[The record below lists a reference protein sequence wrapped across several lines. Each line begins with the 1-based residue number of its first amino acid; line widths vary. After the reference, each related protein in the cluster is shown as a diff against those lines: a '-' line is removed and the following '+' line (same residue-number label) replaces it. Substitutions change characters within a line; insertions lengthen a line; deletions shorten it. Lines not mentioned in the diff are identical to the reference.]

1 LIGGSMQKNTVKAHG
16 NPLTLEGEMPDV
28 GNKSLDFTVLDV
40 NFAPVSLLDYKGKIV
55 IISAVPSLD
64 TSVCQL
70 QTTKFNQEAAALD
83 AVVLTIS
90 MDLPFAQKRFCES
103 FNVHNVK
110 TLSDFKDKSFSLS
123 YGIYIREL
131 GLIARSVWIID
142 KTGTIAY
149 RQIVPDITLEPD
161 YDDVLQAA
169 KALGA

>member
-1 LIGGSMQKNTVKAHG
+1 MPKITITAQGR
-16 NPLTLEGEMPDV
+16 PLTLEGDMPSV
-28 GNKSLDFTVLDV
+28 GDKALDFTVLDS

-70 QTTKFNQEAAALD
+70 QTTRFNQEASSLD

-103 FNVHNVK
+103 FNVHNIK

-142 KTGTIAY
+142 KTGTITY
-149 RQIVPDITLEPD
+149 RQIVPEITHEPD
-161 YDDVLQAA
+161 YDEVLKAA
-169 KALGA
+169 RAIGA

>member
-1 LIGGSMQKNTVKAHG
+1 MPNIKVTAHG
-16 NPLTLEGEMPDV
+16 SPLTLEGDMPVV
-28 GNKSLDFTVLDV
+28 GDRAQDFTVLDV
-40 NFAPVSLLDYKGKIV
+40 NFAPVTLLDFKGKIV

-70 QTTKFNQEAAALD
+70 QTSRFNQEAGALD

-90 MDLPFAQKRFCES
+90 MDLPFAQKRFCDS

-123 YGIYIREL
+123 YGIHIREL

-142 KTGTIAY
+142 KTGTITY
-149 RQIVPDITLEPD
+149 RQIVPDITHEPD
-161 YDDVLQAA
+161 YDEVLKAA
-169 KALGA
+169 RAIGA

>member
-1 LIGGSMQKNTVKAHG
+1 MQKIKITAHG
-16 NPLTLEGEMPDV
+16 NPLTLEGDMPSV
-28 GNKSLDFTVLDV
+28 GDKALDFTVLDI
-40 NFAPVSLLDYKGKIV
+40 NFAPVSLLDFKGKII

-70 QTTKFNQEAAALD
+70 QTSRFNQEAASLD
-83 AVVLTIS
+83 AMVLTIS

-103 FNVHNVK
+103 FNVHNIK

-142 KTGTIAY
+142 KNGTISY
-149 RQIVPDITLEPD
+149 CQIVPEISHEPD
-161 YDDVLQAA
+161 YDEVLKAA
-169 KALGA
+169 RAIGA

>member
-1 LIGGSMQKNTVKAHG
+1 MQKIKITAGGK
-16 NPLTLEGEMPDV
+16 PLTLEGDIPSV
-28 GNKSLDFTVLDV
+28 GDAALDFTVLDV
-40 NFAPVSLLDYKGKIV
+40 NFAPVSLLDFKGNTV

-70 QTTKFNQEAAALD
+70 QTERFNKEASALQ

-90 MDLPFAQKRFCES
+90 MDLPVAQKRFCES
-103 FNVHNVK
+103 FNVHNIK

-142 KTGTIAY
+142 NKGTIVY
-149 RQIVPDITLEPD
+149 RQIVPDITQEPD
-161 YDDVLQAA
+161 YDNVLKAA
-169 KALGA
+169 KAIGA

>member
-1 LIGGSMQKNTVKAHG
+1 MKNVTFNG
-16 NPLTLEGEMPDV
+16 NPLTLEGELLSV
-28 GNKSLDFTVLDV
+28 GDKALDFTVLDV
-40 NFAPVSLLDYKGKIV
+40 NFAPVSLFSFKNSIV
-55 IISAVPSLD
+55 IISSVPSLD

-70 QTTKFNQEAAALD
+70 QTTTFNQTAASLN

-90 MDLPFAQKRFCES
+90 MDLPFAQKRFCDS
-103 FNVHNVK
+103 FNVANVK

-142 KTGTIAY
+142 KTGKVAY
-149 RQIVPDITLEPD
+149 RQIVNEITKEPQ
-161 YDDVLQAA
+161 YDDVINAA

>member
-1 LIGGSMQKNTVKAHG
+1 MQKIKITAHG
-16 NPLTLEGEMPDV
+16 KPLTLEGDMPSV
-28 GNKSLDFTVLDV
+28 GDNALDFTVLDI
-40 NFAPVSLLDYKGKIV
+40 NFAPVSLLDFKGKII

-70 QTTKFNQEAAALD
+70 QTSRFNQEAASLD

-103 FNVHNVK
+103 FNVHNIK

-142 KTGTIAY
+142 KTGTITY
-149 RQIVPDITLEPD
+149 RQIVPEISHEPD
-161 YDDVLQAA
+161 YDEVLKSARA
-169 KALGA
+169 IGA

>member
-1 LIGGSMQKNTVKAHG
+1 MQNITITAHG
-16 NPLTLEGEMPDV
+16 NPLTLEGHMPEV
-28 GNKSLDFTVLDV
+28 GDRAHDFTVLDA
-40 NFAPVSLLDYKGKIV
+40 NFAPVTLLDFKGKIV

-70 QTTKFNQEAAALD
+70 QTTRFNQEAGALN

-103 FNVHNVK
+103 FNVHNIK

-142 KTGTIAY
+142 KNGTITY
-149 RQIVPDITLEPD
+149 RQIVPDIAQEPD
-161 YDDVLQAA
+161 YDDVLKAA
-169 KALGA
+169 RVLGA